1 MLFISIMNTHISV
14 EAIPIDDILQY
25 DKAKYNSNNH
35 WIDHRPDDYFE
46 KISNSNTKNW
56 IHLFAKSNGYTYQT
70 ITIQNS
76 YHLNWM
82 KKANEIGQVTGT
94 FSNLFEDEL
103 NEFITFFYSDPMNEQ
118 ILPKNNTQPFFI
130 RTENVSLKYG
140 QHGIGPY
147 YNIRQIIESLVSS
160 KAGHTPIYPDTTEIT
175 LYFIPFN
182 DKINDSNEW
191 RVFVNNNKIT
201 AISQQACYSVYQP
214 DPCFY
219 YLENINLILQVNAEI
234 IVDHFESIVRKNIHW
249 LTSYTYDFALYYD
262 TTTNLLNPFFIELNS
277 FGAQYAAGSSLFHW
291 LLDENKLYGH
301 EESNVV
307 YLRYVEK

>member
-1 MLFISIMNTHISV
+1 MLFVV
-14 EAIPIDDILQY
+14 EAIPLDDILQY
-25 DKAKYNSNNH
+25 DKTKYNSNNH
-35 WIDHRPDDYFE
+35 WIDHHRPADYLE
-46 KISNSNTKNW
+46 KITSSHTKNW
-56 IHLFAKSNGYTYQT
+56 IDAFSKSNQYTYQT
-70 ITIQNS
+70 LSIRNS

-82 KKANEIGQVTGT
+82 KKASEIGQVTGK

-103 NEFITFFYSDPMNEQ
+103 NEFITFFYSDPTNTQ
-118 ILPKNNTQPFFI
+118 ILPTDNTQPFFI

-147 YNIRQIIESLVSS
+147 YNIQQIIESLVSS
-160 KAGHTPIYPDTTEIT
+160 TAGHTPIYPDTTEIT

-214 DPCFY
+214 DTYFH
-219 YLENINLILQVNAEI
+219 YLENIDLIVHTNAEI
-234 IVDHFESIVRKNIHW
+234 IVNYFESIVRKNIHW
-249 LTSYTYDFALYYD
+249 TTSYTYDFALYYD
-262 TTTNLLNPFFIELNS
+262 PTTNLLVPYFIEPNS

-291 LLDENKLYGH
+291 VLDENKLNGN
-301 EESNVV
+301 EITNDV
-307 YLRYVEK
+307 YVRYVKK